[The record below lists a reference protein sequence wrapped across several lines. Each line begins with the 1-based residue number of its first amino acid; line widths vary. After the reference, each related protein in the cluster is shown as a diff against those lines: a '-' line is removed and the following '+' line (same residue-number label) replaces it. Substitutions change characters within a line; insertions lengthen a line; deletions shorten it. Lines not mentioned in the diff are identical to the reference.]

1 MVTRSLVDVAL
12 ACYPRWWKERYGD
25 EMRAVIDDLKDEG
38 RSEHAIAAGL
48 LRDAMRSRLQARGM
62 PRTYG
67 LLANRTRTS
76 VAVGTLPWLAIMP
89 FVLSITGNYLLHPF
103 RNDVIVGYPFQLSP
117 FPTKV
122 FAHNET
128 FHPAM
133 SIATWVGG
141 FSVMAVQALFIVT
154 LIILGVGLSAL
165 RYGIKREKGRNRRWM
180 YLLTWAPFVT
190 VFGLVGLGIGRTFVS
205 ANEVSSSKGVG
216 SHQVITW
223 VGGHPAIAALMGDL
237 EWTLAIGGWLLAMGG
252 LAVVANRANVPPD
265 TLRFGRTVSVL
276 TSISMSL
283 TFLAFIVWSVAIDIQ
298 VRQGSAAG
306 SLVATYPR
314 HDMWLPMAFA
324 LGLASAASIWGAST
338 ARRSWRTIRLQ
349 RLWET

>member
-1 MVTRSLVDVAL
+1 VRRTLVELAL
-12 ACYPRWWKERYGD
+12 GSYPQWWKERYGD

-38 RSEHAIAAGL
+38 RSEHSIAAGL

-76 VAVGTLPWLAIMP
+76 VAAGTLPWLAIMP
-89 FVLSITGNYLLHPF
+89 FVLTVTGTYVLRPF
-103 RNDVIVGYPFQLSP
+103 RHEVIVGYPFLLSP
-117 FPTKV
+117 ARVKV

-133 SIATWVGG
+133 SAATWVGG
-141 FSVMAVQALFIVT
+141 ISVMVVQGLFIVT

-165 RYGIKREKGRNRRWM
+165 RYGIEREKSRNRRWM

-190 VFGLVGLGIGRTFVS
+190 VFALIGLSIGRTAVS
-205 ANEVSSSKGVG
+205 ANEVGSSHGVG
-216 SHQVITW
+216 SRQVITM
-223 VGGHPAIAALMGDL
+223 VGGHPAVAALMGDL
-237 EWTLAIGGWLLAMGG
+237 MWTLAIGGWLLAMGG
-252 LAVVANRANVPPD
+252 LAVVANRVNVPPD

-276 TSISMSL
+276 TSISMSI
-283 TFLAFIVWSVAIDIQ
+283 TFLAFIVWSVAVDIQ
-298 VRQGSAAG
+298 VRQGSTAG
-306 SLVATYPR
+306 ALAATYPR
-314 HDMWLPMAFA
+314 HGFWLPMALA
-324 LGLASAASIWGAST
+324 LGLASAASIWGATT
-338 ARRSWRTIRLQ
+338 ARRSWRAIHLQ

>member
-1 MVTRSLVDVAL
+1 
-12 ACYPRWWKERYGD
+12 
-25 EMRAVIDDLKDEG
+25 
-38 RSEHAIAAGL
+38 
-48 LRDAMRSRLQARGM
+48 M

-76 VAVGTLPWLAIMP
+76 VAAGTLPWLAIMP
-89 FVLSITGNYLLHPF
+89 FVLTITGTYVLHPF
-103 RNDVIVGYPFQLSP
+103 RHEVIVGYPFQLSP

-122 FAHNET
+122 FT
-128 FHPAM
+128 SGQTMHPAM
-133 SIATWVGG
+133 SAATWVGG
-141 FSVMAVQALFIVT
+141 FSVMVVQALFIVT

-180 YLLTWAPFVT
+180 YLLTWAPFFT
-190 VFGLVGLGIGRTFVS
+190 VFGIIALSIARTYVN
-205 ANEVSSSKGVG
+205 ANQVATSSNG
-216 SHQVITW
+216 HTQITW
-223 VGGHPAIAALMGDL
+223 VGGHPGVAALMGDL
-237 EWTLAIGGWLLAMGG
+237 TWTLAIGGWLLAMGG
-252 LAVVANRANVPPD
+252 LAVVANRVNVPPD

-298 VRQGSAAG
+298 VRQGSTVG

-314 HDMWLPMAFA
+314 HDLWLPMALA
-324 LGLASAASIWGAST
+324 LGLASAASIWGATT